1 MSVTKERGAIQE
13 TRVLQYLL
21 RKGWKLIQKNY
32 RTRAGEIDLI
42 FQDPE
47 KTIIFVEVRYRHRA
61 DYGSAQSSVTFSK
74 QFKIIKTA
82 LQFIKEKKLAGFSFR
97 FDVAGVSRDG
107 IEYIPNA
114 FTAEGYTL

>member
-1 MSVTKERGAIQE
+1 MSFTKERGDAQE
-13 TRVLQYLL
+13 TRVLHYLL
-21 RKGWKLIQKNY
+21 KKGWKLIQKNY
-32 RTRAGEIDLI
+32 RSHLGEIDLI
-42 FQDPE
+42 FQDTE
-47 KTIIFVEVRYRHRA
+47 KTIVFVEVRYRHRT
-61 DYGSAQSSVTFSK
+61 DYGSAQASVTSPK

-82 LQFIKEKKLAGFSFR
+82 LQFIKQKKLTGFSFR